1 MTAIQM
7 LEQLA
12 VNPSYKRELVAGNG
26 DKSPLAARAQSEIA
40 ELLKE
45 QSKIWCALLPAEDE
59 EPTTRDEPKKDS
71 EDDADEDQRSDG

>member
-1 MTAIQM
+1 MTPIQL

-12 VNPSYKRELVAGNG
+12 VNPSYKRDLVSGNAET
-26 DKSPLAARAQSEIA
+26 STLAIRAQSEIS

-59 EPTTRDEPKKDS
+59 ESTTHDTPEKDS
-71 EDDADEDQRSDG
+71 EDNADEEQRSDS

>member
-1 MTAIQM
+1 MTSIQL

-12 VNPSYKRELVAGNG
+12 VNPTYKRDIVSGKG
-26 DKSPLAARAQSEIA
+26 DTSIFATRAQIEIS

-59 EPTTRDEPKKDS
+59 ESTNKEVPARDT
-71 EDDADEDQRSDG
+71 DDDDNEEQRSDN